1 MRMFIIYTYV
11 CRQLH
16 LYEMKARLNI
26 TIEEP
31 LLEEVKNYASK
42 QNVSVSE
49 LVENYFKAIVKP
61 KQKKSFNEIIEALP
75 KPEISEKMNMM
86 DLYNEFKINEK
97 QNG

>member
-31 LLEEVKNYASK
+31 LLEEVKHYASK
-42 QNVSVSE
+42 QNVSVSAVSYTHLRAHE
-49 LVENYFKAIVKP
+49 TN
-61 KQKKSFNEIIEALP
+61 
-75 KPEISEKMNMM
+75 
-86 DLYNEFKINEK
+86 
-97 QNG
+97 